1 MNSRRLMGFTSPA
14 ENHLLESLIRSSGDS
29 YAPHRSKE
37 CTPMSALGQKQ
48 TYALQ
53 QAMSALPPI
62 ATAKADSRKGHVRF
76 TPKSRHVHRNRRCP
90 LWANIG
96 HVKCGE
102 YDLERERTR
111 LVNVSSVLLA
121 RPPSSSAGSI
131 LPKGLLSPQPFF
143 FFTSPRNPSIANRR
157 AARI

>member
-1 MNSRRLMGFTSPA
+1 
-14 ENHLLESLIRSSGDS
+14 
-29 YAPHRSKE
+29 
-37 CTPMSALGQKQ
+37 
-48 TYALQ
+48 
-53 QAMSALPPI
+53 MSALPPI

-121 RPPSSSAGSI
+121 RPPSPSAGSI
-131 LPKGLLSPQPFF
+131 LPKGLLSPAALFLF
-143 FFTSPRNPSIANRR
+143 YESPEPINR
-157 AARI
+157 